1 MSNIF
6 SSIINLHLIDEKT
19 YNSVKL
25 NQVLRRSTAFNLR
38 FVYPHLRHARGLDPR
53 CVAEHFM
60 HIHFLRRRASATL

>member
-1 MSNIF
+1 M
-6 SSIINLHLIDEKT
+6 E
-19 YNSVKL
+19 L